1 MTTALAIPTPT
12 FADPTRARLFAL
24 LSTGI
29 PPGAAA
35 RAVGVSP
42 SYVSQLLAEDE
53 SFAEAVATARMATLE
68 EDVSHD
74 NTVKTVEA
82 KALKLISDRLGQ
94 VKSATDAA
102 RIFQILNTSKRRTE
116 EAAAEKLGDGPSIS
130 VTLNIPAAAAPLVTA
145 RNSQGEIIEI
155 GGRSLAPASASKI
168 ADIRSRLLEKE
179 QERVRLRLDQVRQL
193 AVGDFK

>member
-1 MTTALAIPTPT
+1 MTTALATS

-35 RAVGVSP
+35 RAVGVTP
-42 SYVSQLLAEDE
+42 SYISQLLAEDE

-68 EDVSHD
+68 EDVQHD
-74 NTVKTVEA
+74 NSVKTVEA

-94 VKSATDAA
+94 VKSAADAA
-102 RIFQILNTSKRRTE
+102 RIFQILNNSKRRTE
-116 EAAAEKLGDGPSIS
+116 EAAVDKLDNAPSIS

-145 RNSQGEIIEI
+145 RNAQGEIIEI

>member
-1 MTTALAIPTPT
+1 MTTALATS

-35 RAVGVSP
+35 RAVGVTP
-42 SYVSQLLAEDE
+42 SYVSQLMVEDE
-53 SFAEAVATARMATLE
+53 SFAEAVAAARMATLE

-116 EAAAEKLGDGPSIS
+116 EAAAEKLGEGPAIS

-145 RNSQGEIIEI
+145 RNAQGEIIEI

-168 ADIRSRLLEKE
+168 ADIRSKLLERE
-179 QERVRLRLDQVRQL
+179 QERVRLRLDQVRAL

>member
-1 MTTALAIPTPT
+1 MTTALAPT

-35 RAVGVSP
+35 RAVGVTP
-42 SYVSQLLAEDE
+42 SYISQLLAEDE

-82 KALKLISDRLGQ
+82 KSLKLISDRLGQ
-94 VKSATDAA
+94 VKSAMDAA
-102 RIFQILNTSKRRTE
+102 RIFQILNNSKRRTE
-116 EAAAEKLGDGPSIS
+116 EAAVDKLGEGPSIS

-145 RNSQGEIIEI
+145 RNAQGEIIEI
-155 GGRSLAPASASKI
+155 GGRSLATAPASKI
-168 ADIRSRLLEKE
+168 ADIRSRLLERE
-179 QERVRLRLDQVRQL
+179 QERVRLRLDQVRAL